1 MDAGSN
7 HLWHRRKHFHEPGH
21 TYSHLTP
28 SNIKH
33 PTARFFIRRLISGN
47 LLLVKHGP
55 IDLRTRR
62 SHLMAFISKDDGQSW
77 SEGLLLDQREGVS
90 YPDGQQVEDDT
101 IYIIYDYGR
110 TIEQKILMTRFT
122 EEDILSPSD
131 TRVVRV
137 HQRRRTVSNGG
148 EK

>member
-1 MDAGSN
+1 
-7 HLWHRRKHFHEPGH
+7 
-21 TYSHLTP
+21 
-28 SNIKH
+28 
-33 PTARFFIRRLISGN
+33 
-47 LLLVKHGP
+47 
-55 IDLRTRR
+55 
-62 SHLMAFISKDDGQSW
+62 MAFISKDDGQSW

-90 YPDGQQVEDDT
+90 YPNGQQVEDDT